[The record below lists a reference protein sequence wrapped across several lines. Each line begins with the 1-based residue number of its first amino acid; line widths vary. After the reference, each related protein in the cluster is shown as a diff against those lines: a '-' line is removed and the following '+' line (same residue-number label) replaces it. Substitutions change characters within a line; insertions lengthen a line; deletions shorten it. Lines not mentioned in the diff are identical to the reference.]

1 MLVAACLVVVVL
13 ALLGFSRL
21 YRKVDQSQ
29 ALIVSKTRRVDVSFT
44 GQVVLPILHK
54 AEVMDISVKT
64 IEISR
69 AGRDGLICRD
79 NIRADIRILFFVKV
93 NKTVEDVIKV
103 AQSVGTERASHQDTL
118 QELFHAK
125 FSEALKTVGKQLD
138 FTDLYTKREELRYH
152 VIELIGVDLNGY
164 HLEDA
169 AIDYLEQT
177 PLTQLDPA
185 NVLDAQGIR
194 KITELTA
201 VEHVR
206 TNEAK
211 RSEQMEITRQDV
223 DAREAIL
230 ELERRQAD
238 AEIKKKREI
247 ETSRARE
254 EAETARVVEEERLRA
269 QGAFL
274 RTEEQLGV
282 QRENQAREIAVAAKN
297 RERVIAVENERIE
310 KDRLLEVIARERET
324 QLTKIS
330 AEKEVE
336 AEKREIAEVIRERV
350 AVDRTVAEQEE
361 SIKKLRVVEEA
372 ERERQTLVIAAEAE
386 AQEKLVKDIKAAE
399 AAEQAATHRAAEE
412 LTLAEARLKTAD
424 LDARAKLRLAEG
436 VQAEAAAEGLA
447 AVQVRDKEAEVTV
460 KAGRAEAEATEARLR
475 AEAEGTQ
482 AKALAEAE
490 GARAKGLA
498 EAEGARA
505 AAEAT
510 EARLKAEAEGARAK
524 GLAEAESAK
533 AKGLAEAEGA
543 RAAAEATTARLK
555 AEAEGARARGLAEAQ
570 GAQAAAQATEAR
582 LKAEAEGVRVKALA
596 EAEGARAMGAA
607 EAEGAKAKALAEATA
622 IGEKLK
628 AEAEGL
634 TEKAAAMAA
643 LDEASRG
650 HEEYRLRLAA
660 EKEIRLA
667 GLETQRQVAEAQ
679 ASVLATG
686 LEHADIDIVGG
697 ESVFFDRLV
706 SAVSLG
712 KGVDGFVDNSR
723 TAQALARPWLD
734 GSGSFTEDLG
744 RILGSVGTA
753 DVQHLT
759 VSALLLKLMRSGGAE
774 AAGFQQLLD
783 RAGELGLADTPLTAL
798 NGNGARN

>member
-1 MLVAACLVVVVL
+1 MEALGVLVAVCLVVVLL
-13 ALLGFSRL
+13 ALLTFSRL
-21 YRKVDQSQ
+21 YRKVDQGR
-29 ALIVSKTRRVDVSFT
+29 ALIVSKTRKVDVTFT
-44 GQVVLPILHK
+44 GQVVLPVLHK
-54 AEVMDISVKT
+54 AEMMDISVKT

-69 AGRDGLICRD
+69 SGRDGLICRD
-79 NIRADIRILFFVKV
+79 NIRADIRISFFVKV
-93 NKTVEDVIKV
+93 NKTEADVIKV
-103 AQSVGTERASHQDTL
+103 AQNVGTERASHQDTL

-125 FSEALKTVGKQLD
+125 FSEALKTVGKQMD

-152 VIELIGVDLNGY
+152 IIELIGVDLNGY

-201 VEHVR
+201 IEHVR
-206 TNEAK
+206 TNEAQ
-211 RSEQMEITRQDV
+211 RNEQKEITRQNV

-238 AEIKKKREI
+238 AEIKQKREI

-254 EAETARVVEEERLRA
+254 EAETARVAEEERLRA

-282 QRENQAREIAVAAKN
+282 QRENQAREVAVAAKN

-310 KDRLLEVIARERET
+310 KDRMLEVIARERET
-324 QLTKIS
+324 QLTRIA

-361 SIKKLRVVEEA
+361 SIKKLRAVEQA
-372 ERERQTLVIAAEAE
+372 ERDRQSLVIAAEAE

-436 VQAEAAAEGLA
+436 IQAEAAAEGLA
-447 AVQVRDKEAEVTV
+447 AVQVRDKEAEVIE
-460 KAGRAEAEATEARLR
+460 KSGRAEAQATEARLR

-490 GARAKGLA
+490 GARA
-498 EAEGARA
+498 

-510 EARLKAEAEGARAK
+510 GARLKAEAEGARAK
-524 GLAEAESAK
+524 
-533 AKGLAEAEGA
+533 
-543 RAAAEATTARLK
+543 
-555 AEAEGARARGLAEAQ
+555 
-570 GAQAAAQATEAR
+570 
-582 LKAEAEGVRVKALA
+582 
-596 EAEGARAMGAA
+596 
-607 EAEGAKAKALAEATA
+607 ALAEATG

-628 AEAEGL
+628 AEAAGL

-650 HEEYRLRLAA
+650 HEEYRLRLQA

-679 ASVLATG
+679 ATVLATG
-686 LEHADIDIVGG
+686 LENADIDIVGG

-706 SAVSLG
+706 SAVSFG

-723 TAQALARPWLD
+723 TAQALAKPWLD
-734 GSGSFTEDLG
+734 GSGSFTDDLS
-744 RILGSVGTA
+744 RILGSLGTA
-753 DVQHLT
+753 DVQSLT
-759 VSALLLKLMRSGGAE
+759 VSALLMKLMKSGGPE
-774 AAGFQQLLD
+774 AGQLRQLLD

-798 NGNGARN
+798 NGAARN

>member
-1 MLVAACLVVVVL
+1 MEALGVLVAVCLVVVIL
-13 ALLGFSRL
+13 ALFAFSRL
-21 YRKVDQSQ
+21 YRKVDQGR
-29 ALIVSKTRRVDVSFT
+29 ALIVSKTRRVDVTFT
-44 GQVVLPILHK
+44 GQVVLPVLHK

-69 AGRDGLICRD
+69 SGRDGLICRD
-79 NIRADIRILFFVKV
+79 NIRADIRVAFFVKV
-93 NKTVEDVIKV
+93 NKTEADVIKV
-103 AQSVGTERASHQDTL
+103 AQSVGTDRASHQDTL

-125 FSEALKTVGKQLD
+125 FSEALKTVGKQMD
-138 FTDLYTKREELRYH
+138 FTDLYTKREELRFH
-152 VIELIGVDLNGY
+152 IIELIGVDLNGY

-177 PLTQLDPA
+177 PLAQLDPA

-206 TNEAK
+206 TNEAQ
-211 RSEQMEITRQDV
+211 RTEQKEITRQNV

-230 ELERRQAD
+230 ELERRQTD
-238 AEIKKKREI
+238 AEIKQKREI

-269 QGAFL
+269 QSAFL

-282 QRENQAREIAVAAKN
+282 QRENQAREVAVAAKN

-310 KDRLLEVIARERET
+310 KDRMLEVIARERET

-361 SIKKLRVVEEA
+361 SIKKLRAVEQA
-372 ERERQTLVIAAEAE
+372 ERDRQAVVIAAEAE

-436 VQAEAAAEGLA
+436 IQAESAAEGLA
-447 AVQVRDKEAEVTV
+447 AVQVRDKEAEVIE
-460 KAGRAEAEATEARLR
+460 KSGRAEAQAAQALMR

-490 GARAKGLA
+490 GARAK
-498 EAEGARA
+498 
-505 AAEAT
+505 
-510 EARLKAEAEGARAK
+510 
-524 GLAEAESAK
+524 
-533 AKGLAEAEGA
+533 
-543 RAAAEATTARLK
+543 
-555 AEAEGARARGLAEAQ
+555 
-570 GAQAAAQATEAR
+570 
-582 LKAEAEGVRVKALA
+582 
-596 EAEGARAMGAA
+596 
-607 EAEGAKAKALAEATA
+607 ALAEATG

-628 AEAEGL
+628 AEAAGL

-650 HEEYRLRLAA
+650 HEEYRLRLQA

-679 ASVLATG
+679 ATVLATG
-686 LEHADIDIVGG
+686 LENADIDIVGG
-697 ESVFFDRLV
+697 DSVFFDRLV

-712 KGVDGFVDNSR
+712 KGVDGFVDHSR
-723 TAQALARPWLD
+723 TAQALAKPWLD
-734 GSGSFTEDLG
+734 GSGTFTDDLS
-744 RILGSVGTA
+744 RILGSLGTA
-753 DVQHLT
+753 DVQNLT
-759 VSALLLKLMRSGGAE
+759 VSALLMKLMNSGRSDASQ
-774 AAGFQQLLD
+774 FRKLLD
-783 RAGELGLADTPLTAL
+783 KAGELGLADTPVASP
-798 NGNGARN
+798 NGNASRN